1 MTTNK
6 RWPIFIVGLAAG
18 LVAALIIPKIGHMNN
33 SSPAATTA
41 AEGKVLYQCAMHP
54 SVVSEKPEN
63 CPICGMRLQKMDQEK
78 LSSSGKG
85 RILYYRNPMQAEVTS
100 QVPAKDNMGMDYI
113 PVYEGEEGRES
124 PVSGHAVVKLPKWRQ
139 QLIGVATMAA
149 SRRPLQVSIRTVG
162 RIAHDPDLYTAITE
176 YKEALTSRAKVKDS
190 SWPDVHER
198 SEALVSASKMKLK
211 LMGLG
216 DRQIDDLALESAPT
230 NLLLGQAGGTAW
242 VYAEV
247 YENDAALVSAGQ
259 AVVVTLPALPG
270 ESIHGTIK
278 AVDPTLDPTTRTL
291 RVRAEIAN
299 PKGRLKP
306 EMFVDVSI
314 KIPLGEQLAVP
325 SEAVFDTGERKL
337 VFVEIAEGEFDPREV
352 VVGPLADGYY
362 QILSGLKAGEKI
374 VTQANFLL
382 DSESKLRATGL
393 KAGAGGH

>member
-6 RWPIFIVGLAAG
+6 RWPIFAIGLAIG
-18 LVAALIIPKIGHMNN
+18 LAAALIIPRMAGRG
-33 SSPAATTA
+33 SGAAPVGTA
-41 AEGKVLYQCAMHP
+41 
-54 SVVSEKPEN
+54 
-63 CPICGMRLQKMDQEK
+63 
-78 LSSSGKG
+78 GKG
-85 RILYYRNPMQAEVTS
+85 RILYYRNPMRPEITS
-100 QVPAKDNMGMDYI
+100 PVPAKDDMNMEYI
-113 PVYEGEEGRES
+113 PVYEGDEGGES
-124 PVSGHAVVKLPKWRQ
+124 PVTGHAVVKLPKWRQ
-139 QLIGVATMAA
+139 QLIGVATMTAI
-149 SRRPLQVSIRTVG
+149 RRPLQISIRTVG
-162 RIAHDPDLYTAITE
+162 RIARDPELYTAITE

-198 SEALVSASKMKLK
+198 AEALVNASKMKLR

-216 DRQIDDLALESAPT
+216 DRQVEALASEAAPT

-259 AVVVTLPALPG
+259 AVVVTVPALPG
-270 ESIHGTIK
+270 TLIHGTIK

-291 RVRAEIAN
+291 RVRAEISN
-299 PKGRLKP
+299 PKGLLKP

-314 KIPLGEQLAVP
+314 LIPLGEQLAVP

-337 VFVEIAEGEFDPREV
+337 VFVEIADGEFDPREV
-352 VVGPLADGYY
+352 AVGPLADGYY

-374 VTQANFLL
+374 VTSANFLL

-393 KAGAGGH
+393 KAGAGGR